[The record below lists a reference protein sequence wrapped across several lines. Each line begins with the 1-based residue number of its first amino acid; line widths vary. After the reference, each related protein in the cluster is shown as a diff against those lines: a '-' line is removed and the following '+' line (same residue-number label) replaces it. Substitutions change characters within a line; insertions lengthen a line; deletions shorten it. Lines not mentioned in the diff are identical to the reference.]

1 MLQTSGLMLH
11 VVADDEFVLGLWWF
25 LLGLWWLTVDSWWW
39 WWRWVG
45 RIWVIA
51 VGVIRVIVAG
61 K

>member
-11 VVADDEFVLGLWWF
+11 VVAGDGVVLGLWWF
-25 LLGLWWLTVDSWWW
+25 LLGLWWLTVDSWW